1 MKLTKLKLLSSVFF
15 VVLTVLMLFVPGNI
29 ENIKAANGFYVSD
42 SNLYDANGNQFVMRG
57 VNHAHSWYKDT
68 YTEAIPA
75 IAATGANTIRI
86 VLSDGGQYQKDDIN
100 IVRNLIETAEA
111 NNLVAVLEVHDATG
125 SDSLSDLNRA
135 VDYWIEIKD
144 ALIGKEDTVI
154 INIVNEWYGTW
165 DGRAWADGYKQAI
178 PRLRDAG
185 LTHTLMIDAAGWGQ
199 FPSSIHQYGRE
210 VFNADRLGNTM
221 FSIHMYEYAGGDAQ
235 TVRDNINGVINQ
247 DLALVIGEF
256 GHYHTDGDVDEDT
269 IMSYAE
275 QTGVGWLAW
284 SWKGNGTEWE
294 YLDLSNDWGG
304 NYLTSWG
311 DRIVN
316 GTNGLRETS
325 QIASVFSENNGGTPG
340 NGEEET
346 PGDVSHFANFENGT
360 EGWEASNVSGGPWT
374 TNEWSVSG
382 SYALKADVQLAS
394 EREHYLYR
402 IGSFNLS
409 GSTLNATVR
418 GANWGN
424 YGSGVDVTLYVKYGD
439 NWIWKDSGIQTI
451 RAGESIDLSL
461 DLSNVDRSNIRE
473 VGIQFIG
480 GNHSSGQTAFYVD
493 HVYSN

>member
-165 DGRAWADGYKQAI
+165 DGRPWADGYKQAI

-210 VFNADRLGNTM
+210 VFNADRLGNIM

-247 DLALVIGEF
+247 DLAFVIGEF

-269 IMSYAE
+269 ILSYAE

-294 YLDLSNDWGG
+294 YLDLSND
-304 NYLTSWG
+304 
-311 DRIVN
+311 
-316 GTNGLRETS
+316 
-325 QIASVFSENNGGTPG
+325 
-340 NGEEET
+340 
-346 PGDVSHFANFENGT
+346 
-360 EGWEASNVSGGPWT
+360 
-374 TNEWSVSG
+374 
-382 SYALKADVQLAS
+382 
-394 EREHYLYR
+394 
-402 IGSFNLS
+402 
-409 GSTLNATVR
+409 
-418 GANWGN
+418 
-424 YGSGVDVTLYVKYGD
+424 
-439 NWIWKDSGIQTI
+439 
-451 RAGESIDLSL
+451 
-461 DLSNVDRSNIRE
+461 
-473 VGIQFIG
+473 
-480 GNHSSGQTAFYVD
+480 
-493 HVYSN
+493 